1 MKTSELIGP
10 ALDWAVAKCEGYSD
24 LRFNPHRFC
33 NDILIMTPPRKEYGV
48 VELSDLNYST
58 DWAQGGRIIERDR
71 INIRDEVTQFSSWMW
86 DSTRCGDVS
95 YYGPTPLIA
104 SMRCYVASKLGEE
117 IEIPEELK

>member
-10 ALDWAVAKCEGYSD
+10 ALDWAVAKCEG
-24 LRFNPHRFC
+24 
-33 NDILIMTPPRKEYGV
+33 
-48 VELSDLNYST
+48 VELRGNKGFHLVYLHTRADGSTQYRHWNPST